1 MRLFEVKGCPDGT
14 STVNLLTGRD
24 NIELSLPGALN
35 LNGPG
40 TEFFLESL
48 GPPDAVFP
56 GRRPPAPRAF
66 GVEIAQERRGG
77 VEVRILPVGAAPYGG
92 VPSRGLPGGVVF
104 AGRAQTGESSTSG
117 GEGSS
122 DLGRGASNT
131 GDASRT
137 YVYGEGFPRLLPERG
152 AAVRNEDRGQFL
164 RQRGPPV
171 LVNRRAA
178 NIDTLR
184 ASGSGS
190 NPDPD
195 PSSDQVLRTLDL
207 ATVGGRNQGRV
218 SEEGSASGG
227 RVENRVS
234 SLTAVDDGPLRGRA
248 GAENRV
254 GGGSALTA
262 EEARR
267 QYLLRVHLRQQ
278 QLMRNL
284 WLGNASNPEL
294 QQLEAALSS
303 RAQGETPGEMR
314 RHAYEYL
321 LRLANTP
328 RGSSGEFVT
337 FLLVMIM

>member
-1 MRLFEVKGCPDGT
+1 MRLFEVVGCPDGT

-35 LNGPG
+35 LNAPG

-66 GVEIAQERRGG
+66 GVEIAQERRGA
-77 VEVRILPVGAAPYGG
+77 VEVRILPDGAAPYGG

-122 DLGRGASNT
+122 DLGGGRGPSNM

-137 YVYGEGFPRLLPERG
+137 YVYGEGFPRLLPEG
-152 AAVRNEDRGQFL
+152 EAAARNGDGGQSL
-164 RQRGPPV
+164 SQRGSPV
-171 LVNRRAA
+171 LVHRRAA

-184 ASGSGS
+184 ASRLGS

-195 PSSDQVLRTLDL
+195 PSSDQIFRTLDL
-207 ATVGGRNQGRV
+207 ATVGGQNQGRV
-218 SEEGSASGG
+218 SEEGSASRG

-234 SLTAVDDGPLRGRA
+234 SLTAVDDGPLRGR
-248 GAENRV
+248 AENRV

-328 RGSSGEFVT
+328 RGSSGNFCI
-337 FLLVMIM
+337 FSSFC